1 LCRVSGTGEIDP
13 SGATLPFRLYT
24 HKLLRPMAIFHFKP
38 TGIEPLSSTSFQS
51 MKLLER
57 NDLQRLLRDRLDVI
71 VPDAMLLTEEF
82 GEWDDARRR
91 IDLLALDRDAKL
103 VVIELKRTEDAGHIE
118 LQALRY
124 AAMVSTMTFE
134 QAVDAHAAYL
144 RKVNRDDDARV
155 AILDFLGWS
164 ESTDDVFAPDVR
176 IVLVASDFQKEI
188 TTAVLWLNERD
199 LDIRC
204 VRMQPYTFNGE
215 VLVDVQQVIPLPEAA
230 EYQIRVREREEQ
242 RRVTA
247 AMTGER
253 DHTKF
258 DVTVQGQTHRALN
271 KRRAILTVVQA
282 LAAAG
287 ISPESMARAVPS
299 RGDRFIA
306 STLGELD
313 SESFIKAVTT
323 DRAAQSRTFDPAR
336 WFCGDDELVHFDGR
350 TYAVSNQ
357 WGTGTE
363 QTLRDL
369 TSQFPHAKVVVEA
382 HDSALAVR

>member
-1 LCRVSGTGEIDP
+1 
-13 SGATLPFRLYT
+13 
-24 HKLLRPMAIFHFKP
+24 MAIFHFKP
-38 TGIEPLSSTSFQS
+38 TGIEPLLSTPFQS
-51 MKLLER
+51 LKLLER
-57 NDLQRLLRDRLDVI
+57 SDLQRLLRDRLDVI
-71 VPDAMLLTEEF
+71 APDAMLLTEEF
-82 GEWDDARRR
+82 GQWDDARRR

-144 RKVNRDDDARV
+144 RKVNRDDDARGT
-155 AILDFLGWS
+155 ILDFLGWA

-204 VRMQPYTFNGE
+204 VRMQPYTFNSE

-258 DVTVQGQTHRALN
+258 DVTVQGQVHLALN
-271 KRRAILTVVQA
+271 KRRAVLTVARA
-282 LAAAG
+282 LVAAG
-287 ISPESMARAVPS
+287 IAPNDISEAAPQRRVPFFAVAKESLDAASFTAALTRDRVAQGRVFDS
-299 RGDRFIA
+299 R
-306 STLGELD
+306 
-313 SESFIKAVTT
+313 
-323 DRAAQSRTFDPAR
+323 R
-336 WFCGDDELVHFDGR
+336 WFCNDDELIHFDGW

-357 WGTGTE
+357 WGLGTKE
-363 QTLRDL
+363 ALGEIVNH
-369 TSQFPHAKVVVEA
+369 FPGSGVTVEESGVF
-382 HDSALAVR
+382 DGKSD

>member
-1 LCRVSGTGEIDP
+1 
-13 SGATLPFRLYT
+13 
-24 HKLLRPMAIFHFKP
+24 
-38 TGIEPLSSTSFQS
+38 
-51 MKLLER
+51 
-57 NDLQRLLRDRLDVI
+57 
-71 VPDAMLLTEEF
+71 
-82 GEWDDARRR
+82 
-91 IDLLALDRDAKL
+91 
-103 VVIELKRTEDAGHIE
+103 
-118 LQALRY
+118 
-124 AAMVSTMTFE
+124 
-134 QAVDAHAAYL
+134 
-144 RKVNRDDDARV
+144 
-155 AILDFLGWS
+155 
-164 ESTDDVFAPDVR
+164 
-176 IVLVASDFQKEI
+176 
-188 TTAVLWLNERD
+188 
-199 LDIRC
+199 
-204 VRMQPYTFNGE
+204 MQPYTFNGE

-258 DVTVQGQTHRALN
+258 DVTVQGQVHRALN

-282 LAAAG
+282 LARAG
-287 ISPESMARAVPS
+287 ISPESMSRAVPS

-306 STLGELD
+306 SAAGELD
-313 SESFIKAVTT
+313 SLSFIEAVTN

-336 WFCGDDELVHFDGR
+336 WFFSDDELVHFDGR

-382 HDSALAVR
+382 HDSTLAVR

>member
-1 LCRVSGTGEIDP
+1 MTCAAPAALESGVK
-13 SGATLPFRLYT
+13 LPFRLYR
-24 HKLLRPMAIFHFKP
+24 HKLPRRMAIFHFKP
-38 TGIEPLSSTSFQS
+38 TGIEPLLSTSFQS

-71 VPDAMLLTEEF
+71 APDAMLLTEEF
-82 GEWDDARRR
+82 GQWEDARRR

-155 AILDFLGWS
+155 AILDFLGWT
-164 ESTDDVFAPDVR
+164 ESTEGEFAADVR

-188 TTAVLWLNERD
+188 TTAVLWLNERK

-258 DVTVQGQTHRALN
+258 DVTVQGQIHRALN

-282 LAAAG
+282 LAKAG
-287 ISPESMARAVPS
+287 ISPESMSRAVPS
-299 RGDRFIA
+299 RGDRFIISA
-306 STLGELD
+306 VGKLD
-313 SESFIKAVTT
+313 SLSFIETVTN
-323 DRAAQSRTFDPAR
+323 DRVAQNRTFDPAR
-336 WFCGDDELVHFDGR
+336 WFYSDEELVHFDGR

-369 TSQFPHAKVVVEA
+369 TSQFPQAKIVIEA
-382 HDSALAVR
+382 HDSSSVVG